1 MKKELR
7 RNVLLSISVFVGLLS
22 IDFVLPTIIL
32 PLNYYFTVLFF
43 LIIYSTQIF
52 ILFRF
57 PKTPDRFVLLYNYTT
72 LFKMLFSMMFL
83 ISYFLFFSNS
93 IFGKSGIYF
102 LLFFI
107 LLYFVYLIINV
118 INFFKNSNE
127 ERVTKKCIVVYWCF
141 YRAIIN
147 RFFFSNHYYNV

>member
-7 RNVLLSISVFVGLLS
+7 RNVLLSIGIFIGLLS
-22 IDFVLPTIIL
+22 IDFFSPTILITF
-32 PLNYYFTVLFF
+32 NYYLTVLFF

-57 PKTPDRFVLLYNYTT
+57 PKTPDKFVLLYNYTT

-83 ISYFLFFSNS
+83 ISCFLFFSNS
-93 IFGKSGIYF
+93 VFEKSGIYF

-107 LLYFVYLIINV
+107 LLYFIYLIINV

-127 ERVTKKCIVVYWCF
+127 ETSKI
-141 YRAIIN
+141 
-147 RFFFSNHYYNV
+147 